1 LSALQNLRLA
11 TSLKDVADILG
22 YRPSSLSYLL
32 YKFPL
37 ELRYT
42 TFLISKKAG
51 GSRQINA
58 PTPKLKAL
66 QRKLADILYECC
78 AELAASDKKRP
89 SLSHAFRKSHS
100 ILTNARLHKNRR
112 YVLNLDLESFFPSL
126 NFGRIRGFFIKNND
140 FKLNPSVA
148 TVIAQ
153 IACHNDVLPQ
163 GSPCSPIISEL
174 VTHFLD
180 VRLAQLAKKQQC
192 TYSRY
197 ADDITFSTNK
207 LHFPTA
213 LARKKSGMW
222 TIGKELTSKILDA
235 GFSVNHGKT
244 RMQFRGSRQ
253 TVTGLTVNAKV
264 NIRSDFYRTARAM
277 AHSTFTTGQYKRNG
291 VVIHGLGPI
300 EGMLTHIYYV
310 KQRWQDLQIKA
321 RMNEAEE
328 KDWTKQKYE
337 NPSAALTLF
346 SRFLFY
352 KHFIRIDAPLIICEG
367 KTDSIYLRSA
377 LRNLPEFQPKL
388 ATIDHGRASFHVRF
402 FKYGSQ
408 AKDVL
413 RLGGGTGDLKRLLA
427 AYPGI
432 ASKFQHAPM
441 AHPVIVLIDNDDGAK
456 SIFSIIK
463 DKFHVTADFKTD
475 LPFYHL
481 SHNLFLVKTPS
492 MNTDGESC
500 IEDLFSQELLQ
511 TKLDGKIFNPSDH
524 INPASEYGKAVF
536 AERIV
541 SANAATIDFSKFSS
555 LLSRIVNV
563 LDYHESM
570 KAKV

>member
-207 LHFPTA
+207 L
-213 LARKKSGMW
+213 
-222 TIGKELTSKILDA
+222 
-235 GFSVNHGKT
+235 
-244 RMQFRGSRQ
+244 
-253 TVTGLTVNAKV
+253 
-264 NIRSDFYRTARAM
+264 
-277 AHSTFTTGQYKRNG
+277 
-291 VVIHGLGPI
+291 
-300 EGMLTHIYYV
+300 LTHIYYV